1 MNPLLSSLSF
11 RLYVSNPNALSGKRK
26 FDLNLTG
33 ELTEFPVAMIQILHW
48 LLFCRDVRYR
58 WIISFPLSLRLPQ
71 PHQLL
76 ITMIGSY
83 LPGNSISNISY
94 TYIICMFALLR
105 RRYLDNWE
113 EKKVQLEHTQWVENL
128 KSIWQKMQ
136 LLFHK
141 ISGIILSSL
150 FWFSFEKK
158 ILLIQGLFW

>member
-1 MNPLLSSLSF
+1 M
-11 RLYVSNPNALSGKRK
+11 SGKRK

-76 ITMIGSY
+76 ITMIGAY

-94 TYIICMFALLR
+94 TYVICMFALLR
-105 RRYLDNWE
+105 KRYLDNWKD
-113 EKKVQLEHTQWVENL
+113 KKVKICTMGWKFEINL
-128 KSIWQKMQ
+128 ADEF
-136 LLFHK
+136 LLYCNWFFTGSV
-141 ISGIILSSL
+141 IL
-150 FWFSFEKK
+150 FWVKSQSQFEVFLFFQLKVWASWTLFFSK
-158 ILLIQGLFW
+158 

>member
-1 MNPLLSSLSF
+1 M
-11 RLYVSNPNALSGKRK
+11 SGKRK

-76 ITMIGSY
+76 ITMIGAY

-105 RRYLDNWE
+105 RRYLDNWKY
-113 EKKVQLEHTQWVENL
+113 KKVRTCTMGWKSEINL
-128 KSIWQKMQ
+128 ASEF
-136 LLFHK
+136 LLYCNCFFTRSV
-141 ISGIILSSL
+141 IL
-150 FWFSFEKK
+150 FWVKNSNHSSKFFSSFNWKFGHREPCFS
-158 ILLIQGLFW
+158 LNYLNQHDM